1 MVSAN
6 HDALAASQ
14 QHVLELEHNMTVMI
28 EQQVS
33 SPRVGSSVLARSS
46 STITEMIEQH

>member
-1 MVSAN
+1 MAELLLAN

-14 QHVLELEHNMTVMI
+14 QHVHNMTVMI

-33 SPRVGSSVLARSS
+33 STRVGSSVLARSS